1 MPQICCTVPKELIDA
16 VTDLAE
22 KDNRSFSQ
30 MASMLLTNAVKEKI
44 RLREKNKKQ
53 QKGENGN

>member
-16 VTDLAE
+16 ITDLAE

-53 QKGENGN
+53 QKEGS